1 VGPTPRHTVWIN
13 TVPEPVTVKQRMHLD
28 VCAGSVDEVVALGG
42 VVVDADSFG
51 WTVVRD
57 VEGGELCVFD
67 IRADRPAGLAE
78 IVVDTSDAVGIST
91 WWADVLG
98 AERRDHG
105 NDYSY
110 LQPVPGAPFQSLVF
124 VPVPSPRPRR
134 TASTSTSPPRT
145 SSCSSTRAPGCC
157 ARRTRRSPGA
167 SSPTPTATSSA
178 PSWTDRARSTL
189 GSARNGGGE
198 IVEALDRHGE
208 CGVVGHA
215 QDDVVGPGSEVL
227 RQRAGDSRRGIG
239 GPDRY
244 IDDEEFVGAQ

>member
-1 VGPTPRHTVWIN
+1 MAIATYKDLCIDAVDAAAVGRFWAGALHLDLQPDDDGDARLVGPTPRHTVWIN

-51 WTVVRD
+51 WTVLRD

-124 VPVPSPRPRR
+124 VPVPEPK
-134 TASTSTSPPRT
+134 TAKNRIHIDVTTPDVQLLVDAGARLL
-145 SSCSSTRAPGCC
+145 RAPDAQISWSVLADPDGNEFC
-157 ARRTRRSPGA
+157 AFM
-167 SSPTPTATSSA
+167 
-178 PSWTDRARSTL
+178 D
-189 GSARNGGGE
+189 
-198 IVEALDRHGE
+198 
-208 CGVVGHA
+208 
-215 QDDVVGPGSEVL
+215 
-227 RQRAGDSRRGIG
+227 
-239 GPDRY
+239 
-244 IDDEEFVGAQ
+244 